1 MMQGLV
7 LYRFAPELWFDAT
20 GPYPTYVLDV
30 RGLLVFTDEP
40 EFRTHLQ
47 EHGVLIPLE
56 QLPVY
61 ATYTVGKLL
70 QSNGPVRY
78 LVTRSDNSH
87 TASMTTNSKA
97 SVCLNVINDVHKAD
111 TLIEWKD
118 VRLVNVVFEM
128 KPPVAGINGRKKGPA
143 AIIGTS
149 AARRNRGTRTPAAS

>member
-30 RGLLVFTDEP
+30 GGLLVFTNEP

-56 QLPVY
+56 RLPIY
-61 ATYTVGKLL
+61 ATYTVSKLL

-78 LVTRSDNSH
+78 LVTCSDNSH
-87 TASMTTNSKA
+87 TASVTTNSKA

-111 TLIEWKD
+111 TLIEWKG

-128 KPPVAGINGRKKGPA
+128 KSAVAGINGRKKGPA
-143 AIIGTS
+143 AITGIS